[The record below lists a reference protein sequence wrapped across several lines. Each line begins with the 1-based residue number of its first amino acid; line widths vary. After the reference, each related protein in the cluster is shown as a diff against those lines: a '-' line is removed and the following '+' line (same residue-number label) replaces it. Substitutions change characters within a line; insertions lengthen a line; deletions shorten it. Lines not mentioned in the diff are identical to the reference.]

1 MSEDQET
8 PPPPVEE
15 TRPEILAEQ
24 LEKAA
29 DKWAS
34 KADSETQAAD
44 GDVAK
49 QILYQATADAMRHA
63 KKSIEEKLSIE
74 TTDSE
79 RNET

>member
-1 MSEDQET
+1 MSEDQEPQ
-8 PPPPVEE
+8 PPSTEE
-15 TRPEILAEQ
+15 PSPEVIAEQ

-29 DKWAS
+29 EKWES

-63 KKSIEEKLSIE
+63 IKSIEEKQTE
-74 TTDSE
+74 TTEPDS
-79 RNET
+79 NAA

>member
-8 PPPPVEE
+8 HDAQTEEPPPEV
-15 TRPEILAEQ
+15 LAEQ

-29 DKWAS
+29 EKWES
-34 KADSETQAAD
+34 KADSEVQAAD

-63 KKSIEEKLSIE
+63 KKSIEEKQHSESTE
-74 TTDSE
+74 TEDTSS
-79 RNET
+79 